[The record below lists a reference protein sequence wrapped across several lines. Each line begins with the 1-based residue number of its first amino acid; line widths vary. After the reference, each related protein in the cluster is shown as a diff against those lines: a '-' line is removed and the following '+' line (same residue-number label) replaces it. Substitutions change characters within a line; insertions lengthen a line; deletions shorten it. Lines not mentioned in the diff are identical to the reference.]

1 MPSFLSQILV
11 HTLGIDRKSNAFF
24 LVSNPSLHPWYL
36 RSPMPYFLSQTLIH
50 TLGID
55 RRSNV
60 FFFVPNPS
68 LYPRY

>member
-1 MPSFLSQILV
+1 MPPFLSQTLV
-11 HTLGIDRKSNAFF
+11 HTLGINKRSNAFF

-36 RSPMPYFLSQTLIH
+36 GNTMPYFLSQTLIH

-60 FFFVPNPS
+60 FFMVPNLS
-68 LYPRY
+68 LHPRY